1 VSLTQILAVSGGDV
15 DTRRRGRTII
25 MISLLLLG
33 LITLALPVVATRPDP
48 LPSIIAVGMGLL
60 LISGAIY
67 LARTGRVGVAGWVLV
82 GFSLLSVAI
91 PILLRSEVTSTLF
104 YLLLPVIIAG
114 MVLRPWQVWPVLAV
128 AFAILAT
135 DVLGT
140 DPELLRISVNFDIVV
155 NCALMLTTLGMIAFL
170 GARVTAGGFTDAAQ
184 ARSEAEQAALRLAE
198 LNNSL
203 EQRVSDQTAELR
215 LALSEVETRAAVQT
229 ELLAENA
236 AQRNAI
242 RELSIPV
249 LPVSRD
255 TLVMPLVGALD
266 SARISELQTRALQA
280 IEQFRARRLLLDIT
294 GVPVVD
300 THVAQGLIQA
310 ILATRL
316 LGAEPILI
324 GVRPEVA
331 QTLVALGVDLADV
344 HTEASLA
351 SALEH

>member
-1 VSLTQILAVSGGDV
+1 MFQRLLEVPGDA
-15 DTRRRGRTII
+15 DARRRGRTVITI
-25 MISLLLLG
+25 CMLIFG
-33 LITLALPVVATRPDP
+33 LNVARLP
-48 LPSIIAVGMGLL
+48 L
-60 LISGAIY
+60 
-67 LARTGRVGVAGWVLV
+67 
-82 GFSLLSVAI
+82 
-91 PILLRSEVTSTLF
+91 
-104 YLLLPVIIAG
+104 VIIAG
-114 MVLRPWQVWPVLAV
+114 VEPAQFLPATLLGFISTLVPIVLVRRGLITVAAWLLLLSGFLVISATPLIRGELIISVFFLSLPVFLAGLMLRPWQVWIAAALALATLATLSYATNRTDWRGGELPLLLTLSALICAV
-128 AFAILAT
+128 AVVGFVAA
-135 DVLGT
+135 
-140 DPELLRISVNFDIVV
+140 RIS
-155 NCALMLTTLGMIAFL
+155 
-170 GARVTAGGFTDAAQ
+170 TAVLSDAAQ
-184 ARSEAEQAALRLAE
+184 ARSEAEQSARCLAE

-215 LALSEVETRAAVQT
+215 HALTDVETRAAAQA

-236 AQRNAI
+236 AQRNTI

-249 LPVSRD
+249 LPVSHD

-266 SARISELQTRALQA
+266 SARISELQTRALAA
-280 IEQFRARRLLLDIT
+280 IEQSRARRLLLDIT

-300 THVAQGLIQA
+300 THVAQGLVQA

-351 SALEH
+351 SALR

>member
-1 VSLTQILAVSGGDV
+1 MFQQLLAVPGDV
-15 DTRRRGRTII
+15 DTRRRGRTVII
-25 MISLLLLG
+25 ICMLLFVLNVARSPLALIAGASLAQTLPATLLG
-33 LITLALPVVATRPDP
+33 LISSLVSIVLARRGQVTVAAWLVLLIGLLVISATPLMRGELIISVFFLSLPVFLA
-48 LPSIIAVGMGLL
+48 GL
-60 LISGAIY
+60 
-67 LARTGRVGVAGWVLV
+67 
-82 GFSLLSVAI
+82 
-91 PILLRSEVTSTLF
+91 
-104 YLLLPVIIAG
+104 
-114 MVLRPWQVWPVLAV
+114 MMRPWQVWIAAALALATLALLTYFTNRTNWRGGELPLLVTVSALICAVAVVGFVAARVNTAVLA
-128 AFAILAT
+128 
-135 DVLGT
+135 DV
-140 DPELLRISVNFDIVV
+140 
-155 NCALMLTTLGMIAFL
+155 
-170 GARVTAGGFTDAAQ
+170 AQ
-184 ARSEAEQAALRLAE
+184 ARSEAEQSALSLSE

-280 IEQFRARRLLLDIT
+280 IKQTRARRLLLDIT

-331 QTLVALGVDLADV
+331 QTLVALGIDLANV

-351 SALEH
+351 SALGR